1 MFRNSRKSIIFILV
15 MLLVLVMSMT
25 AFATSYAID
34 FRAMGSISITLR
46 ESESHKILYGAKFTI
61 YKVADVINNRDNLS
75 FIYTRDFKD
84 NGMKLNDLNAEGLAQ
99 HLNAY
104 ARVENLMGISGKASK
119 DGSVLFEDLSLGLYL
134 VVEEGRVDGYYSTP
148 PFLVSIPL
156 ATPEGQWI
164 YDVVANPK
172 VEERPDKDPKP
183 NPDPKPKPDPD
194 PKPTPNPDPTPI
206 PPPNIEQK
214 YITVEKVWIDD
225 EINRPDSI
233 TVNLLRDNEIFD
245 SIALSSSNDWSYT
258 WYNLDDEY
266 LWSISERDVPEEYSV
281 SYNISQESATITNIF
296 DTEII
301 EGQVPLGPPDGSE
314 IPPKIPET
322 TPRVPEDKSDPPLIQ
337 TGQLNWPIPILA
349 GAGIILF
356 AFGWYLTFLRKG
368 KDHEK

>member
-1 MFRNSRKSIIFILV
+1 MFQNSRKSIIFIVV

-25 AFATSYAID
+25 AFATAYAID
-34 FRAMGSISITLR
+34 FQAMGSISINLR
-46 ESESHKILYGAKFTI
+46 ESESHKILHGTKFTI
-61 YKVADVINNRDNLS
+61 YKVADVINSQENFS
-75 FIYTRDFKD
+75 FIYTENFKN
-84 NGMKLNDLNAEGLAQ
+84 NGMKLDDLNADGLAR

-104 ARVENLMGISGKASK
+104 ARVENIDGITEKASK

-183 NPDPKPKPDPD
+183 
-194 PKPTPNPDPTPI
+194 I
-206 PPPNIEQK
+206 
-214 YITVEKVWIDD
+214 
-225 EINRPDSI
+225 
-233 TVNLLRDNEIFD
+233 
-245 SIALSSSNDWSYT
+245 
-258 WYNLDDEY
+258 
-266 LWSISERDVPEEYSV
+266 
-281 SYNISQESATITNIF
+281 
-296 DTEII
+296 
-301 EGQVPLGPPDGSE
+301 GPPDGSE